1 MRALISTLERIRRPI
16 DFFVRDDDAGWNDV
30 ALEKLVAIFQDAG
43 LPIDLAAIPAAFDPA
58 TARAL
63 VDLVNRH
70 PHIGVHQHG
79 YCHQNHEPEG
89 ERKCEFGSTR
99 PMNRQLADVIA
110 GRNRL
115 QQLMDGIALDPIF
128 TPPWNRCSAEL
139 GASLHQHG
147 FAMLSTDRFRNDV
160 GTEIIQLPVMLD
172 WERARRE
179 QRLAESFVTA
189 INGADG
195 PIGLMLHHGVMDD
208 DARAELRATL
218 DILTANPHV
227 RFRPMRYWIGE

>member
-1 MRALISTLERIRRPI
+1 
-16 DFFVRDDDAGWNDV
+16 
-30 ALEKLVAIFQDAG
+30 
-43 LPIDLAAIPAAFDPA
+43 
-58 TARAL
+58 
-63 VDLVNRH
+63 
-70 PHIGVHQHG
+70 
-79 YCHQNHEPEG
+79 
-89 ERKCEFGSTR
+89 
-99 PMNRQLADVIA
+99 
-110 GRNRL
+110 
-115 QQLMDGIALDPIF
+115 
-128 TPPWNRCSAEL
+128 L
-139 GASLHQHG
+139 GGSLHQHG